1 MVENLLNK
9 KNVKRVK
16 EFINLFNKKIKIIEL
31 NKTARTALDAA
42 NSLQVDVGSIVKSL
56 VFQIKNDKKYILCL
70 ISGDKRVSVEKLSK
84 NVNLKIVT
92 AKAIDVKKVTGFSIG
107 GIPPFAHKIKLITY
121 IDESLLRF
129 HDLYAAA
136 GHPHCVF
143 KIKYE
148 ELIKLTNAEVG
159 DFSN

>member
-1 MVENLLNK
+1 
-9 KNVKRVK
+9 VKRVK